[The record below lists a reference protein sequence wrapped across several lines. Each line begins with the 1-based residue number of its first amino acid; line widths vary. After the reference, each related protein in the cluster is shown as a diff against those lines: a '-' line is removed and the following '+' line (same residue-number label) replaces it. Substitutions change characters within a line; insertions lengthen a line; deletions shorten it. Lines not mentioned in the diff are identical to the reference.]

1 MALSRAVP
9 SKSEGFRRFLLG
21 SAGVLFALVLIECPA
36 LLNLYDY
43 SEDGLLSNLRPDP
56 ELLFLHRPDSFF
68 AGSRRGG
75 SFANIYSIPPSDMS
89 LYRWDV
95 RYDHNGFRNDAD
107 LRKADVAVTGSSFV
121 EATTISDAQLMT
133 TLLAQRQRVV
143 VANLG
148 HNAYGPQQQLIVLK
162 RYGLPLQPRTVV
174 WMFADFTDLRQATV
188 FDGLTHY
195 PRDYWHAFFQRSFTR
210 KVFRTLR
217 SVVLYAAEVA
227 KGIFAKGHTPKSVSL
242 AGVVTDS
249 KGRRRTMYFHYAA
262 QPLSGDD
269 FRGLA
274 LTKKALEEAHR
285 LCVLRG
291 TRLLVVFVPEKFRV
305 YHAVAQFPQNS
316 ETRKW
321 ILNDMPQRLGSMVA
335 SISPGIGYLD
345 LTPMLVEAA
354 KRGVISYYTDDSH
367 WSPEGH
373 QIAAEAIGQ
382 YLSETDSH
390 SPTPDRVFESNWSGA
405 GK

>member
-1 MALSRAVP
+1 M
-9 SKSEGFRRFLLG
+9 SEGFRRFLLG

-75 SFANIYSIPPSDMS
+75 SFANIYGIPPSDMS

-174 WMFADFTDLRQATV
+174 WMFADFTDLRQATL
-188 FDGLTHY
+188 FDDLTHY
-195 PRDYWHAFFQRSFTR
+195 PRDYWHAFFQRSFAR

-249 KGRRRTMYFHYAA
+249 KGRRRTMYNF
-262 QPLSGDD
+262 PLVSGK
-269 FRGLA
+269 GLCR
-274 LTKKALEEAHR
+274 T
-285 LCVLRG
+285 
-291 TRLLVVFVPEKFRV
+291 
-305 YHAVAQFPQNS
+305 
-316 ETRKW
+316 
-321 ILNDMPQRLGSMVA
+321 
-335 SISPGIGYLD
+335 
-345 LTPMLVEAA
+345 
-354 KRGVISYYTDDSH
+354 
-367 WSPEGH
+367 
-373 QIAAEAIGQ
+373 
-382 YLSETDSH
+382 
-390 SPTPDRVFESNWSGA
+390 
-405 GK
+405 